1 MTKFVTITEYIKD
14 IIRGTQFENHVFA
27 VGGSVRDLHM
37 KRPIKDIDLVI
48 DIENGGVE
56 FAKFCMDS
64 NLLTHDV
71 VIYERF
77 GTAMFKFLMF
87 PDDEIE
93 CVMTRGEKY
102 PDRNSRNPETV
113 FAGIEEDCIR
123 RDLTINALYYNIS
136 TGEIVDMVGGLNDI
150 ENKVIRTTNENPDIV
165 FDDDPLRVLRV
176 VRFATR
182 YGWDIEPK
190 TYESMKRYVDRLEII
205 SKERIKDEFNKI
217 LLSDN
222 ASTGIRTL
230 CDIGA
235 MKYIIPEVDEMI
247 GMDQNAFHFGD
258 VFEHTM
264 ALIDYDTNHFQS
276 EDVAIRL
283 ALLLHDIGKIKTK
296 TVGEDGRIHFYDHEF
311 VGSEMVVDILKRL
324 KYDNKTIEIVQ
335 FLVKNH
341 MRTKSFG
348 NDCVKMKT
356 KSFNKLAHNCKNEY
370 LYKALARV
378 IDCDNNSHKAEHN
391 ITGQYDYFVSRINDA
406 VKMFNYKL
414 PVNGNDVMDVLKIS
428 GGVLVKKV
436 LDRLIVRAYPNPDT
450 LTRESCLKSIPNIA
464 TEILKSEPDL
474 FVENFVIFKHNG
486 NSIDVKKDF
495 SCMKD
500 FK

>member
-1 MTKFVTITEYIKD
+1 MTKFITITEYIKD

-27 VGGSVRDLHM
+27 VGGSVRDLQM

-77 GTAMFKFLMF
+77 GTAMFKFLKF

-113 FAGIEEDCIR
+113 FASIEDDCIR

-136 TGEIVDMVGGLNDI
+136 TGDIVDMVGGLNDI

-182 YGWDIEPK
+182 YGWEIEPK

-222 ASTGIRTL
+222 ASMGIRTL

-247 GMDQNAFHFGD
+247 GMEQNAFHFGD

-264 ALIDYDTNHFQS
+264 ALLDYDTKYFQS
-276 EDVAIRL
+276 EDVAVRL

-296 TVGEDGRIHFYDHEF
+296 TVGDDGRIHFYGHET
-311 VGSEMVVDILKRL
+311 VGSEMIADILKRL

-341 MRTKSFG
+341 MRTKNFG
-348 NDCVKMKT
+348 NDCVKIKT
-356 KSFNKLAHNCKNEY
+356 KSFNKLAYICKNEY

-378 IDCDNNSHKAEHN
+378 IDCDNNSHKAEHI
-391 ITGQYDYFVSRINDA
+391 ITGQYDYFVSHIDDA

-414 PVNGNDVMDVLKIS
+414 PVNGNDVMNILNIS
-428 GGVLVKKV
+428 GGVMVKKV
-436 LDRLIVRAYPNPDT
+436 LDRLINRALPNPDA
-450 LTRESCLKSIPNIA
+450 LSREGCLKQIPHIA
-464 TEILKSEPDL
+464 KEILKSDL
-474 FVENFVIFKHNG
+474 
-486 NSIDVKKDF
+486 
-495 SCMKD
+495 
-500 FK
+500 

>member
-1 MTKFVTITEYIKD
+1 MTKFITITEYIKE
-14 IIRGTQFENHVFA
+14 IISNTKFENHVFA

-77 GTAMFKFLMF
+77 GTAMFKFLKF

-113 FAGIEEDCIR
+113 FASIEDDCIR

-182 YGWDIEPK
+182 YGWEIEPK
-190 TYESMKRYVDRLEII
+190 TYDSMKRYVDRLEII

-222 ASTGIRTL
+222 ASMGIRTL

-247 GMDQNAFHFGD
+247 GMEQNAFHFGD

-264 ALIDYDTNHFQS
+264 ALLDYDTKHFQS
-276 EDVAIRL
+276 EDVAVRL
-283 ALLLHDIGKIKTK
+283 SLLLHDIGKIKTRS
-296 TVGEDGRIHFYDHEF
+296 VGDDGRIHFYDHEF
-311 VGSEMVVDILKRL
+311 AGSEMIVDILKRL

-341 MRTKSFG
+341 MRTKNFG
-348 NDCVKMKT
+348 NDCVKIKT
-356 KSFNKLAHNCKNEY
+356 KSFNKLAYICKNEY

-378 IDCDNNSHKAEHN
+378 IDCDNNSHKAEHI
-391 ITGQYDYFVSRINDA
+391 ITGQYDYFMNHLDDA
-406 VKMFNYKL
+406 HKMFNYKL
-414 PVNGNDVMDVLKIS
+414 PVDGNDVMEVLGIPA
-428 GGVLVKKV
+428 GVMVKKV
-436 LDRLIVRAYPNPDT
+436 LDKLIVRAFPNPDT
-450 LTRESCLKSIPNIA
+450 LTRESCLKSIPSIA
-464 TEILKSEPDL
+464 KEISKSES
-474 FVENFVIFKHNG
+474 K
-486 NSIDVKKDF
+486 
-495 SCMKD
+495 
-500 FK
+500 

>member
-1 MTKFVTITEYIKD
+1 MTKFITITEYIKE
-14 IIRGTQFENHVFA
+14 IICNTKFENHVFA
-27 VGGSVRDLHM
+27 VGGSVRDLQM
-37 KRPIKDIDLVI
+37 KKPIKDIDLVI

-77 GTAMFKFLMF
+77 GTAMFKFLKF

-113 FAGIEEDCIR
+113 FASIEDDCIR

-205 SKERIKDEFNKI
+205 SKERINDEFNKI

-222 ASTGIRTL
+222 ATMGIRTL

-247 GMDQNAFHFGD
+247 GMEQNDFHFGD

-264 ALIDYDTNHFQS
+264 ALIDYDTKHFQS
-276 EDVAIRL
+276 EDVAVRL
-283 ALLLHDIGKIKTK
+283 ALLLHDIGKIKTRS
-296 TVGEDGRIHFYDHEF
+296 VGDDGRVHFYEHED
-311 VGSEMVVDILKRL
+311 VGSEMIVDILKRL
-324 KYDNKTIEIVQ
+324 KYDNKTIDTVK

-341 MRTKSFG
+341 MRTKNFG
-348 NDCVKMKT
+348 NDCVKIKT
-356 KSFNKLAHNCKNEY
+356 KSFNKLAYTCKNEY
-370 LYKALARV
+370 RYKSLARV

-391 ITGQYDYFVSRINDA
+391 ITGQYDYFIAHLDDA

-414 PVNGNDVMDVLKIS
+414 PVNGNDVMEVLNVS

-436 LDRLIVRAYPNPDT
+436 LDKLMTRAFPNPDT
-450 LTRESCLKSIPNIA
+450 LTRESCLKQIPHI
-464 TEILKSEPDL
+464 TKELIKSDYNL
-474 FVENFVIFKHNG
+474 FADNFVIYQKRG
-486 NSIDVKKDF
+486 E
-495 SCMKD
+495 
-500 FK
+500 

>member
-1 MTKFVTITEYIKD
+1 MDKLIKITSFIKD
-14 IIRGTQFENHVFA
+14 IIKDTIYEGRVFA
-27 VGGSVRDLHM
+27 VGGSVRDFVM
-37 KRPIKDIDLVI
+37 GNKIKDIDIVV
-48 DIENGGVE
+48 DMENGGIK
-56 FAKFCMDS
+56 FAHFCM
-64 NLLTHDV
+64 NMGLLMRYP
-71 VIYERF
+71 VIFERYGVAAF
-77 GTAMFKFLMF
+77 RFKSF
-87 PDDEIE
+87 PDEDIE

-102 PDRNSRNPETV
+102 PDRNSRNPVTV

-136 TGEIVDMVGGLNDI
+136 TGEIVDMIGGLKDI

-165 FDDDPLRVLRV
+165 FDDDALRILRCIKFSV
-176 VRFATR
+176 R
-182 YGWDIEPK
+182 YGWDIESK
-190 TYESMKRYVDRLEII
+190 TYDSMKRYVDRLDII

-217 LLSDN
+217 LLSEN
-222 ASTGIRTL
+222 ASIGIRTL

-247 GMDQNAFHFGD
+247 GMEQNAFHFGD

-264 ALIDYDTNHFQS
+264 ALIDYDTKHFQS
-276 EDVAIRL
+276 EDVAVRL
-283 ALLLHDIGKIKTK
+283 ALLLHDIGKIKTR
-296 TVGEDGRIHFYDHEF
+296 TIGYDGRVHFYEHEF
-311 VGSEMVVDILKRL
+311 VGSDMIVDILKRL
-324 KYDNKTIEIVQ
+324 KYDNKTIDTVR

-341 MRTKSFG
+341 MRTKYFG
-348 NDCVKMKT
+348 NDCVKIRP

-436 LDRLIVRAYPNPDT
+436 LDRLMVRAYPNPDT

-464 TEILKSEPDL
+464 MEILKSDPDL
-474 FVENFVIFKHNG
+474 FVENFVIFK
-486 NSIDVKKDF
+486 
-495 SCMKD
+495 
-500 FK
+500 

>member
-1 MTKFVTITEYIKD
+1 MTKFITITEYIRE
-14 IIRGTQFENHVFA
+14 IIRGTIYEGHIYA
-27 VGGSVRDLHM
+27 VGGSVRDLLM
-37 KRPIKDIDLVI
+37 KKPIKDIDLVI
-48 DIENGGVE
+48 DIENGGIE
-56 FAKFCMDS
+56 FAKFCMDKG
-64 NLLTHDV
+64 LLTHDV
-71 VIYERF
+71 VLFERY
-77 GTAMFKFLMF
+77 GTAMFKFLQF

-102 PDRNSRNPETV
+102 PDRNSRNPETI

-150 ENKVIRTTNENPDIV
+150 ENKIIRTTNENPDVV
-165 FDDDPLRVLRV
+165 FDDDALRILRCC
-176 VRFATR
+176 RFSVR
-182 YGWDIEPK
+182 YGWEIESK

-222 ASTGIRTL
+222 ASMGIRTL

-247 GMDQNAFHFGD
+247 GMEQNAYHFGD

-264 ALIDYDTNHFQS
+264 ALLDYDTKHFQT
-276 EDVAIRL
+276 EDVVVRL

-296 TVGEDGRIHFYDHEF
+296 SVGNDGRVHFYEHEF
-311 VGSEMVVDILKRL
+311 VGCDMVTDILKRL
-324 KYDNKTIEIVQ
+324 KYDNKTIETVK

-341 MRTKSFG
+341 MRTKNFG
-348 NDCVKMKT
+348 NDCVKIKP
-356 KSFNKLAHNCKNEY
+356 KHFNKLAYVCKNEY

-378 IDCDNNSHKAEHN
+378 IECDNNSHKAEHN
-391 ITGQYDYFVSRINDA
+391 ITGQYDYFVNHIDDA
-406 VKMFNYKL
+406 YKMFNYKL

-428 GGVLVKKV
+428 GGVLVKRV
-436 LDRLIVRAYPNPDT
+436 LERLMKHAYTNPDA
-450 LTRESCLKSIPNIA
+450 LTRESCLKQIPHI
-464 TEILKSEPDL
+464 TKEILKSEEGLKL
-474 FVENFVIFKHNG
+474 FEENFVKYL
-486 NSIDVKKDF
+486 
-495 SCMKD
+495 
-500 FK
+500 

>member
-1 MTKFVTITEYIKD
+1 MERFITITDYIKD
-14 IIRGTQFENHVFA
+14 EIRGTIFENHVFA
-27 VGGSVRDLHM
+27 VGGSVRDMQM
-37 KRPIKDIDLVI
+37 KNAIKDIDLVI

-56 FAKFCMDS
+56 FAKFCMERG
-64 NLLTHDV
+64 LLTHDV

-77 GTAMFKFLMF
+77 GTAMFKFTEF

-136 TGEIVDMVGGLNDI
+136 TGEIVDMVGGLKDI
-150 ENKVIRTTNENPDIV
+150 EDKVIRTTNENPDIV

-182 YGWDIEPK
+182 YGWEIEPK
-190 TYESMKRYVDRLEII
+190 TYASMKKYVDRLEII

-222 ASTGIRTL
+222 ATMGIRTL

-247 GMDQNAFHFGD
+247 GMEQNAFHFGD

-264 ALIDYDTNHFQS
+264 ALLDYDTKHFKDG
-276 EDVAIRL
+276 DVAVRL
-283 ALLLHDIGKIKTK
+283 ALLLHDIGKIRTRY
-296 TVGEDGRIHFYDHEF
+296 VGEDGRVHFYDHEF
-311 VGSEMVVDILKRL
+311 VGSEMVVDILKNL
-324 KYDNKTIEIVQ
+324 KYDNKTIDTVQ

-348 NDCVKMKT
+348 NDCVKIKP
-356 KSFNKLAHNCKNEY
+356 KSFNKLAYTCKNEY

-378 IDCDNNSHKAEHN
+378 IDCDNNSHKEEHN
-391 ITGQYDYFVSRINDA
+391 ITGQYDYFVSHMNEA
-406 VKMFNYKL
+406 YKMFNYKL
-414 PVNGNDVMDVLKIS
+414 PVNGNDVMGVLNIS
-428 GGVLVKKV
+428 GGLLVKKV
-436 LDRLIVRAYPNPDT
+436 LDALLNRAFPNPDT
-450 LTRESCLKSIPNIA
+450 LTRENCLKQIPKIA
-464 TEILKSEPDL
+464 TEILKKEKKL
-474 FVENFVIFKHNG
+474 FVENFCKFE
-486 NSIDVKKDF
+486 
-495 SCMKD
+495 
-500 FK
+500 